1 MAGMRRVLRTALV
14 VGVILRAGGVV
25 FTHHSFNSYYFENEI
40 QTFSGQVSELEYV
53 SPHAWV
59 HFSSV
64 GKDGVERKYAAEW
77 ASPARLGRA
86 KIDKDTLKPGD
97 LVVITASPSRDP
109 GSNKLH
115 LKTIQRPSDGWRW
128 TGRNDNYPVVNQAR

>member
-1 MAGMRRVLRTALV
+1 MTGMRRVLVLALFV
-14 VGVILRAGGVV
+14 LATGAVAGA
-25 FTHHSFNSYYFENEI
+25 HHSFNSYYFENEI
-40 QTFSGQVSELEYV
+40 VSFSGQIVEFEYV

-59 HFSSV
+59 HFSAA

-97 LVVITASPSRDP
+97 VVVITASPSRDP
-109 GSNKLH
+109 GSTKLH

-128 TGRNDNYPVVNQAR
+128 TGRTDTTPR